1 MTFLYMYYRLVTIPN
16 INTMNSLEK
25 KQTKNELITFK
36 KDNLND
42 PNCM

>member
-16 INTMNSLEK
+16 IITMNSLDK
-25 KQTKNELITFK
+25 KQTKNELITCK
-36 KDNLND
+36 KDNLID